1 MACFIVE
8 SMSAGTDAVSL
19 FLQLS
24 ALGVKSAVIAVVSI
38 AVLTVLALARVARS
52 KKLCVMSR

>member
-1 MACFIVE
+1 
-8 SMSAGTDAVSL
+8 MSAGTDAVSL